1 MIELETSQTVPLTA
15 GEDAVIR
22 ITGSRVTLDSIV
34 GQFKRGATAEE
45 IQHDFP
51 SLSLREI
58 YGAIS
63 YYLEHAD
70 RVEEH
75 LRAQEQSAAHVREQI
90 ENERDTRVLRERL
103 RSRRSRQAWSS
114 FLTTWRSARPFPI
127 WPWWLSALRP
137 TSCKTSCFICRFDS
151 IRWRCLGFM

>member
-1 MIELETSQTVPLTA
+1 MIELETMQIVPLTA

-45 IQHDFP
+45 IQQDFP

-63 YYLEHAD
+63 YYLEHTD
-70 RVEEH
+70 RVEDYLH
-75 LRAQEQSAAHVREQI
+75 AQAQSAVQVRQQI
-90 ENERDTRVLRERL
+90 ESERDTRELRERL
-103 RSRRSRQAWSS
+103 RSRRSRQA
-114 FLTTWRSARPFPI
+114 R
-127 WPWWLSALRP
+127 
-137 TSCKTSCFICRFDS
+137 
-151 IRWRCLGFM
+151 